1 MSDYGHGAPR
11 GPNQDSRPRG
21 QGQRPNVQQLKLM
34 GQIHPTGLTP
44 NLLKLF
50 EPRPPLEYKP
60 PLEKRKCPAYTGMAQ
75 FVSHFAEPGDPE
87 YSPPVPKCETRSE
100 KKARIR
106 MNKLE
111 QGAAKVAEEIQKYD
125 PQSDPNATGDPY
137 KTLFVARLNYETPEH
152 KIKREFEAY
161 GPIKRVRLVTDKE
174 TSKPRGYAFIEF
186 MHTRDMKNAYK
197 QADGRKVDGKRVVV
211 DVERGRTVPN
221 WHPRRLGGGLG
232 SSRIGGENADKKDSA
247 REQQLAVRPISEEP
261 RRDDRRADRDRE
273 KSRESVRERDRDER
287 TRERSHDRTRD
298 RDSREEKHHH
308 RDRDR
313 PRDRERGKDR
323 ERDHGRDRD
332 RDRRDKDRDRDRGR
346 DYDREKDRDR
356 SHDRHRERGKDR
368 DKDYERASRER
379 DRGHVHDREADYANG
394 GPKHDKSLLHYGQ
407 DYGYSQYEQH
417 KGHDPYGYDQD
428 GRGHESERSKRHER
442 EYYRVDSYGKMETNY
457 QGQPNN
463 AEPDG
468 PEEGEAYE
476 EGAYQYQ
483 QAGERMNET

>member
-1 MSDYGHGAPR
+1 MGDYGHGGPMR
-11 GPNQDSRPRG
+11 GPNQDSRPKG
-21 QGQRPNVQQLKLM
+21 GQRPNIQQLKLM

-60 PLEKRKCPAYTGMAQ
+60 PLEKRKLPAYTGMAQ

-87 YSPPVPKCETRSE
+87 YAPPVPKCETRDE

-111 QGAAKVAEEIQKYD
+111 QGAAMVAEELQKYD

-152 KIKREFEAY
+152 RIKREFEAY
-161 GPIKRVRLVTDKE
+161 GPVKRVRLVTDKD
-174 TSKPRGYAFIEF
+174 TNKPRGYAFIEY

-197 QADGRKVDGKRVVV
+197 QADGKKVDGKRVIV

-221 WHPRRLGGGLG
+221 WRPRRLGGGLG

-247 REQQLAVRPISEEP
+247 REQQPAGRPRSEEP

-273 KSRESVRERDRDER
+273 KSREKVRERDRDER

-308 RDRDR
+308 RDRER
-313 PRDRERGKDR
+313 TRDRERGKDR

-332 RDRRDKDRDRDRGR
+332 RDRRDRDRDRDRGR
-346 DYDREKDRDR
+346 DNDREKDRDR
-356 SHDRHRERGKDR
+356 HRERGRDR
-368 DKDYERASRER
+368 DRDYERASRER
-379 DRGHVHDREADYANG
+379 DRGHLHDKDADYG
-394 GPKHDKSLLHYGQ
+394 SGVPKHDKNLSNYGQ
-407 DYGYSQYEQH
+407 DYDYSQYEQH
-417 KGHDPYGYDQD
+417 KGHEAYGYGQD
-428 GRGHESERSKRHER
+428 GRGRETEHSKRHEH
-442 EYYRVDSYGKMETNY
+442 EYYRVDSLGKMEANY
-457 QGQPNN
+457 QVQPSN
-463 AEPDG
+463 AEPEG

-476 EGAYQYQ
+476 EGDYQYHR
-483 QAGERMNET
+483 AGDHMNDS